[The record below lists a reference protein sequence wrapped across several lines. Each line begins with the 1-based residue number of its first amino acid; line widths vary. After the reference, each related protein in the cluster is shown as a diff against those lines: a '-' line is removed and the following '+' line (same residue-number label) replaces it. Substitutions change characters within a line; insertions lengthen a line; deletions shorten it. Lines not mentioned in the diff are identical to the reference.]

1 MTNNVQEYATGS
13 GTSIKDTKSAE
24 KRAQITLKGIQLRLK
39 QEKERAALQAQK
51 KSLSAKEEIEESF
64 SASQI
69 AALKAEYSKINTVD
83 PSSDTYKKLI
93 AMLDRLDL
101 KSLQSLA
108 GAEIKFVSKLA
119 QNRVMRKSMKKEDVQ
134 LDEISTKLLAK
145 AAHAASDP
153 DADYHYGKSHD
164 PQKFADRA
172 KKTKDAKSAASV
184 QGAADAKGHYTRPGH
199 SSGSYDKL
207 AHRSPSRV
215 TSAGKANKQDVNK
228 LKGNIKR
235 NEEVESIDEQHSVL
249 YKMKKSD
256 SKIAVAHY
264 KSKDDADKFL
274 ASVKEKG
281 GNGVVRVGKIG
292 LDLTPTN
299 KKINELST
307 NKLADYKKKAG
318 ADASAADKAGD
329 MKKGNKRFSG
339 IMKATRKQ
347 FDNDSKKEV
356 TEMDNTDP
364 HSGPEREVKPVTNK
378 RRIVYKRHEK
388 ENVTEASQRVDSLVT
403 DALKIMKGSDLKDAV
418 QALKTVLGDREYN
431 DRRGHYNFYVK
442 QLVDMYGKKTNEEL
456 DIELAEV
463 LSKDA
468 TAGDFIHDFVN
479 SDNPKFAGKSKEKRK
494 QMALAAY
501 YAKQKDEELSPKQKA
516 LDKNK
521 NGKIDAFDL
530 AKLRGEELSAKQ
542 KALDKNKNGKIDAS
556 DLAKLRGEEMTDGD
570 KSSMALRALV
580 AKKKLQQTSGKNKSQ
595 AFIDRMVSRSKLLNQ
610 PKPDDEYKR
619 KVVQHLKK
627 KYNEETV
634 NEKSDYEVYHK
645 DYSTAVQTAIK
656 QAEKRGYEV
665 DMDDWHDKVATGPK
679 KPSSGKTNSFSI
691 NLMKDGKPSKKKL
704 QMQVYN
710 MDNHKYELNMYIE
723 EVEISEAGPGL
734 WANIHAKRQRIK
746 AGSNERMRKAGEKGA
761 PEPGALDRA
770 RGKNEAASP
779 AQQAAIAI
787 AMKKAGKKPKDMAEA
802 DARVPRQP
810 GQPANSKAHSDLYTD
825 ENPKGTIQ
833 GLKFATVE
841 DAEASV
847 SKIRNSDRTSAHKIQ
862 AAVAMEQRAK
872 AAGKDSAAAV
882 YRTYI
887 NSVSKK
893 ETYEGIVDKIKAIK
907 RGMQAKDKADD
918 HFDKAGDPKNPNAS
932 KDLRKAVRYHNLLN
946 KEEVVL
952 EARKKS
958 FKDVKKKMK
967 EEEVPNKSTVKKGD
981 MLTGKRE
988 PIEINPELKEPAR

>member
-1 MTNNVQEYATGS
+1 MTDKNIQEAEVGS

-24 KRAQITLKGIQLRLK
+24 KRAQITLKAIQLRLK

-51 KSLSAKEEIEESF
+51 KSLSVKEEIEESF
-64 SASQI
+64 SPSQI

-172 KKTKDAKSAASV
+172 KKTKDAKSAAAV

-292 LDLTPTN
+292 LDLTSTN

-347 FDNDSKKEV
+347 FDND
-356 TEMDNTDP
+356 
-364 HSGPEREVKPVTNK
+364 
-378 RRIVYKRHEK
+378 
-388 ENVTEASQRVDSLVT
+388 A
-403 DALKIMKGSDLKDAV
+403 
-418 QALKTVLGDREYN
+418 
-431 DRRGHYNFYVK
+431 
-442 QLVDMYGKKTNEEL
+442 KKTNEEL

-521 NGKIDAFDL
+521 NGKIDGSDL
-530 AKLRGEELSAKQ
+530 AKLRGEELSPKQ
-542 KALDKNKNGKIDAS
+542 KALDKNKNGKIDGF

-595 AFIDRMVSRSKLLNQ
+595 AFIDKMVNRSKLLNQ
-610 PKPDDEYKR
+610 PKPDDEYTR

-723 EVEISEAGPGL
+723 EVEIAEAGPGL

-810 GQPANSKAHSDLYTD
+810 GQPANSKSHSDLYTD
-825 ENPKGTIQ
+825 ENPKDTIQ

-946 KEEVVL
+946 KEEVVT
-952 EARKKS
+952 EARKKTL
-958 FKDVKKKMK
+958 KDMKKKIK
-967 EEEVPNKSTVKKGD
+967 TEETPNGSTIKKGD
-981 MLTGKRE
+981 ALTGKRE